1 VDEKLTARAKLIYE
15 RDSNSPL
22 FLRVAD
28 TYLQSNNHANAIS
41 ILEDGLKNFP
51 DHPLAL
57 ILMGRA
63 NVMLNEIEMA
73 EFFFKKSSEL
83 LNTNRTYIYY
93 KKEYNLPDKQL
104 SPFDSSRGSVF
115 VNSSEEEIPRVE
127 DLIPDK
133 SQPVEERL
141 SQIANE
147 LMNRRFEQSDNFPLR
162 EADQQHYSPN
172 KSRLASETF
181 ANIYLNQGQKNE
193 AIKIYELLVN
203 RNPEKKEY
211 YLEKIRQIQSK

>member
-1 VDEKLTARAKLIYE
+1 VEEKLTARAKLIYE

-28 TYLQSNNHANAIS
+28 TYLQSNNPAYAIS

-93 KKEYNLPDKQL
+93 KRNIIFQINSFRHLILQEEV
-104 SPFDSSRGSVF
+104 SSSIHQKR
-115 VNSSEEEIPRVE
+115 RY
-127 DLIPDK
+127 
-133 SQPVEERL
+133 Q
-141 SQIANE
+141 E
-147 LMNRRFEQSDNFPLR
+147 LR
-162 EADQQHYSPN
+162 
-172 KSRLASETF
+172 
-181 ANIYLNQGQKNE
+181 I
-193 AIKIYELLVN
+193 
-203 RNPEKKEY
+203 
-211 YLEKIRQIQSK
+211 